1 MASKRNRKANY
12 VPLIVE
18 PHPDDYDGY
27 PFITLIQYRDKHIL
41 TIVDNSDDKI
51 IGAYVLDLCSPVGLD
66 EELIISFVADWY
78 EDKSSVYPL
87 SIEFS
92 KNGISQRMSDIYR
105 TFNIDFV
112 TRVIG
117 PLPRFNMSEQ
127 SIRRRKKKSVPKG
140 MEIHNFV
147 SF

>member
-41 TIVDNSDDKI
+41 TIVDNSDDKN

-78 EDKSSVYPL
+78 EEKSSIYPL

-92 KNGISQRMSDIYR
+92 KNGIAQKMSDIYR

-140 MEIHNFV
+140 MEIHNLV